1 MLSAMTPSIP
11 ITTSSVWSHP
21 APPPALSTES
31 ALHIESAEA
40 MQAACELAERL
51 GTSVDDAVAFALRA
65 QLRRERA
72 QVPSAE
78 RRLQAIHE
86 FVTTLAEMPTA
97 GDPTV
102 DPASSS
108 GDGAGA
114 C

>member
-11 ITTSSVWSHP
+11 ITTSSVWSRP
-21 APPPALSTES
+21 APPPALSTDS
-31 ALHIESAEA
+31 ALRIESTEA
-40 MQAACELAERL
+40 VQAACELAERL
-51 GTSVDDAVAFALRA
+51 GASVDDAVAFALRA

-97 GDPTV
+97 DDPIA
-102 DPASSS
+102 DPAASLDASPR
-108 GDGAGA
+108 A